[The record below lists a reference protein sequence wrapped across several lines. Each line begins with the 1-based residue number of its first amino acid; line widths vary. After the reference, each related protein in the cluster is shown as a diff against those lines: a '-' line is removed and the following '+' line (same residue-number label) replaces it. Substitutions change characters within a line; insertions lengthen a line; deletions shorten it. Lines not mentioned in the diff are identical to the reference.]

1 VAPLIRQCQQGWHD
15 GRMSLGWLSGGH
27 DRTGAIP
34 DGSVRDLSFVG
45 GMRIGGTHN
54 YYRAPRPFAV
64 LDLHG
69 AGVRIRLRGRV
80 LGATGPT
87 WEARYEELVEV
98 RSIGRVPWFST
109 GVRFLVETGPNRR
122 AVFRSFRPR
131 RLRVALA
138 DRSVDVQ

>member
-1 VAPLIRQCQQGWHD
+1 
-15 GRMSLGWLSGGH
+15 MSPGWLSGGH

-45 GMRIGGTHN
+45 GMRIGGVHN
-54 YYRAPRPFAV
+54 YYSAPRPFAV
-64 LDLHG
+64 LDLHE

-98 RSIGRVPWFST
+98 RSIGSVPRFST

-138 DRSVDVQ
+138 DRGVDVQ